1 MYIIENIAQVQKSY
15 DWSCISNI
23 ICIAVNNGKNKKKK
37 EPYQNQLS
45 KDWITFQAVMPMFCK
60 CTQTLPANKQE

>member
-37 EPYQNQLS
+37 ESYQNQLS
-45 KDWITFQAVMPMFCK
+45 KDWITF
-60 CTQTLPANKQE
+60 